1 MGPPGAE
8 ADRIPR
14 GTGVAANILTDRRTS
29 DRPIDAG
36 RPAAHGNGIISS
48 SPHRPLALPRPA
60 SSEVLVKSTRAV
72 RILSAVTVA
81 ILLGWVM
88 ILCPLSADAEPV
100 VSEPA
105 APGPVVVAVQQGSRI
120 TVNENALDHGRHS
133 MLCSFLRVGIWTKR
147 WCSWLD

>member
-1 MGPPGAE
+1 M
-8 ADRIPR
+8 
-14 GTGVAANILTDRRTS
+14 
-29 DRPIDAG
+29 
-36 RPAAHGNGIISS
+36 
-48 SPHRPLALPRPA
+48 
-60 SSEVLVKSTRAV
+60 KSTRAV
-72 RILSAVTVA
+72 RILGAVTVT

-120 TVNENALDHGRHS
+120 TVNENVLDHGRHS

>member
-1 MGPPGAE
+1 M
-8 ADRIPR
+8 
-14 GTGVAANILTDRRTS
+14 
-29 DRPIDAG
+29 
-36 RPAAHGNGIISS
+36 
-48 SPHRPLALPRPA
+48 
-60 SSEVLVKSTRAV
+60 KSTRAV
-72 RILSAVTVA
+72 RILGAVTVT

-105 APGPVVVAVQQGSRI
+105 VVAVQQDSRI
-120 TVNENALDHGRHS
+120 TVNENVLDHGRHS